1 MKPIRYGHSIGS
13 PTLLPQRLSPE
24 TIIDKTSKSYFG
36 NDEVER
42 FFESDKNNAN
52 VKDTTPCMTKV
63 TDLLGQAFLEY
74 GLTTKS
80 SKHLIVQRDNE
91 RFWPVIFRRTFD
103 LSKEEL
109 NVRFAGEAG
118 LENGG
123 LQRVFVSSNEFTARN
138 KLYVFWREKV
148 NLLHE

>member
-13 PTLLPQRLSPE
+13 PTLLPQILSSE
-24 TIIDKTSKSYFG
+24 SIIDKTFESYFG

-42 FFESDKNNAN
+42 FFESDKDNAN

-109 NVRFAGEAG
+109 NVKFAGEAG

-123 LQRVFVSSNEFTARN
+123 LSESFCVEQ
-138 KLYVFWREKV
+138 
-148 NLLHE
+148 